1 MTGVAALALLAAQA
15 DGAGPSVAPDPVI
28 VVVPAVSAD
37 APPPA
42 TTIPVASP
50 DQPQT
55 AIPAAEVPAAEAQQA
70 QPDPSAV
77 EGDAIVVTAKPKH
90 DPLMGANAASFNLT
104 QDIDRALVA
113 PIAMAYKKAL
123 PKPARVGLGNFI
135 RNISAPI
142 VFINDLLQLKPGRA
156 FKTLARFTINTTIG
170 IGGLIDVA
178 KDKPFN
184 LPYRHNGFANT
195 LGYYGVGPGPYLYIP
210 FIGPTTLRDIV
221 GGVVDGVVM
230 PYGIG
235 APFNKAYYTIPNG
248 AVRSLNRRVEFDCQL
263 QIIRESGDPYAA
275 ERAYYLKKRQ
285 AEIDELHGRGT
296 GPEPAAQCEEEL
308 TGKAKQA
315 VSGSDQPA
323 TEPATAPIAAPT
335 PASPPVPEAVPAP
348 AQEPAAA
355 PAPSN

>member
-1 MTGVAALALLAAQA
+1 MVALTGVAALALLAAQA
-15 DGAGPSVAPDPVI
+15 EAGFPPEAVPASAPVAPSAPEQSAR
-28 VVVPAVSAD
+28 PAEPPTTEAAQPSPEAGQPTAAD
-37 APPPA
+37 AA
-42 TTIPVASP
+42 LIT
-50 DQPQT
+50 
-55 AIPAAEVPAAEAQQA
+55 
-70 QPDPSAV
+70 
-77 EGDAIVVTAKPKH
+77 VTAKPKN
-90 DPLMGANAASFNLT
+90 DPLMGANAAAFKLT
-104 QDIDRALVA
+104 QDIDEALVE
-113 PIAMAYKKAL
+113 PIAMAYKEGL
-123 PKPARVGLGNFI
+123 PKPARMGLHNFI
-135 RNISAPI
+135 RNISSPI
-142 VFINDLLQLKPGRA
+142 VFINDLLQLKFGRA
-156 FKTLARFTINTTIG
+156 FKTLSRFLINTTIG
-170 IGGLIDVA
+170 VGGLIDVA

-221 GGVVDGVVM
+221 GGAVDGVVM

-323 TEPATAPIAAPT
+323 AEPATAPIAAPT